1 MRIGFDAR
9 LINETGV
16 GRYIANLLEELKV
29 VDCQNEYFIFL
40 TPAAFKD
47 FRLPDK
53 NWQKIAV
60 DLRWHS
66 LKEQLL
72 MPFILNKYSLDLV
85 HFPYFN
91 VPFLYRGK
99 FLITVHDL
107 IIDHF
112 LTGRAS
118 TLPSLIYFLKFMLYK
133 LVLSNALRN
142 AVKIFA
148 ISEST
153 KKEIMEHYKIKP
165 EKIIVTYDALDRG
178 IFNIKNSQVG
188 KRIYKFDY
196 LLYVGNAYPHK
207 NLEMLV
213 NLFADQ
219 KINSR
224 VKLVLTG
231 DDWFF
236 YPRLK
241 KRVKENGLNQNVIF
255 FGRADNLQLASL
267 YSHAIGLVIPSLMEG
282 FGLPNLEAVFY
293 NCLPV
298 VSDISVFRE
307 VWGNDL
313 LFFDP
318 HNRQDL
324 TEAVLKLLNLD
335 KYERLKRLSSAKK
348 RLDLFSWKKTAKAT
362 QLQYLKS

>member
-16 GRYIANLLEELKV
+16 GRYIENLLEELKV
-29 VDCQNEYFIFL
+29 DRQNEYFIFL
-40 TPAAFKD
+40 TPAAFKE
-47 FRLPDK
+47 FRLPGK
-53 NWQKIAV
+53 NWQKIAI

-91 VPFLYRGK
+91 VPFFYRGK
-99 FLITVHDL
+99 YLITVHDL

-118 TLPSLIYFLKFMLYK
+118 TLPSLIYILKFMFYK

-148 ISEST
+148 ISSST
-153 KKEIMEHYKIKP
+153 KNEIIKHYKIKP

-178 IFNIKNSQVG
+178 ILNIKNRQFG
-188 KRIYKFDY
+188 KKIYKFEY
-196 LLYVGNAYPHK
+196 ILYVGNAYPHK
-207 NLEMLV
+207 NLEKLI
-213 NLFADQ
+213 NLFADPR
-219 KINSR
+219 INSR
-224 VKLVLTG
+224 AKLVLTG

-241 KRVKENGLNQNVIF
+241 KSVKDNHLSQFVIF
-255 FGRADNLQLASL
+255 FGHANDLQLASL
-267 YSHAIGLVIPSLMEG
+267 YSHAKGLVIPSLMEG

-298 VSDISVFRE
+298 VSDIPVFRE

-318 HNRQDL
+318 HNGQDL
-324 TEAVLKLLNLD
+324 KVAVLKLLNLD
-335 KYERLKRLSSAKK
+335 KNERLKRLTSAKK
-348 RLDLFSWKKTAKAT
+348 RLGLFSWKKTAKAT